1 MSFIDY
7 FSHPTTAHIT
17 NIASLLTPSF
27 LALISIVTIL
37 YTLTLSPL
45 PSTPA
50 LSIDYLLHLMSFL
63 FPPIQ
68 FIWSCALGSHLSY
81 LAIAKT
87 PSYLP
92 FTLATWY
99 TLLYSLSA
107 INTRLGNGKARKLVW
122 SQQIAVITGGA
133 GGLGWLVAKIL
144 ELKGTSVAVWDVKA
158 PEELEREEGGVKWY
172 RVDVTDVQEVEMAW
186 QRVKDDLGTPTILIN
201 NAGIV
206 NGLPLLSLTAT
217 QYTRCFAINTLSHFH
232 TTRTFLPSMLS
243 SPLGGTIVTVSS
255 VLGHLGASHLTDYTA
270 SKAALLAFHT
280 SLGAEISQLSSS
292 PQHPGAKNMRML
304 LVKPGQ
310 LSTAMFSTL
319 KSPSDFF
326 GPVVQAKDLAKAIVD
341 GIEEGRDG
349 VVAMPVYAH
358 LVEWL
363 GVLPTG
369 LQRAAR
375 WMSGVDGAMKTFGS
389 KRE

>member
-1 MSFIDY
+1 MALFPNPSDLL
-7 FSHPTTAHIT
+7 SEVT
-17 NIASLLTPSF
+17 SLLKPSF
-27 LALISIVTIL
+27 LTLISIITIL

-50 LSIDYLLHLMSFL
+50 SSLDYLLHLASFL

-68 FIWSCALGSHLSY
+68 FIWSCALGSFLSY

-92 FTLATWY
+92 FALATWY

-107 INTRLGNGKARKLVW
+107 INTRVGNGKARKLVW
-122 SQQIAVITGGA
+122 NQQIAVITGGA

-144 ELKGTSVAVWDVKA
+144 ELKGVSVAVWDVKA
-158 PEELEREEGGVKWY
+158 PEESEREEGGVQWY
-172 RVDVTDVQEVEMAW
+172 RVDVTDVQEVEKAW
-186 QRVKDDLGTPTILIN
+186 QRVKDDLGTPTILVN

-206 NGLPLLSLTAT
+206 NGLPLLSLTAA

-280 SLGAEISQLSSS
+280 SLRAEISQLSSS
-292 PQHPGAKNMRML
+292 PQHPGAKNIRML

>member
-1 MSFIDY
+1 MSFLDL
-7 FSHPTTAHIT
+7 SNLTTHLTA
-17 NIASLLTPSF
+17 LLTPQF
-27 LALISIVTIL
+27 LTLISILSIL
-37 YTLTLSPL
+37 YILTLSPL
-45 PSTPA
+45 SSTPA
-50 LSIDYLLHLMSFL
+50 LSLDYLLYSTSFL

-68 FIWSCALGSHLSY
+68 FIWSCALGSYLSY
-81 LAIAKT
+81 LAIAKQ

-92 FTLATWY
+92 LAIAVWY
-99 TLLYSLSA
+99 TILYSLSA
-107 INTRLGNGKARKLVW
+107 INTRFGHGKARKVAW
-122 SQQIAVITGGA
+122 SEQVAAITGGA
-133 GGLGWLVAKIL
+133 GGLGWLIAKIL
-144 ELKGTSVAVWDVKA
+144 ELKGASVAVWDVKA
-158 PEELEREEGGVKWY
+158 PEEYEEEEGGVKWY
-172 RVDVTDVQEVEMAW
+172 KVDVTDVEEVQKAW
-186 QRVKDDLGTPTILIN
+186 QRVKHDLGTPTILIN

-206 NGLPLLSLTAT
+206 NGLPLLSLTPS
-217 QYTRCFAINTLSHFH
+217 QYSRCFAINTLSHFH
-232 TTRTFLPSMLS
+232 TTRTFLPSMLT

-280 SLGAEISQLSSS
+280 SLRAEISQLSSS
-292 PQHPGAKNMRML
+292 PQYPGANNIRMV

-341 GIEEGRDG
+341 SIEEGRDG
-349 VVAMPVYAH
+349 VVAMPVYAW

-363 GVLPTG
+363 GILPVG

-375 WMSGVDGAMKTFGS
+375 WMSGVDGAMQTFGS
-389 KRE
+389 RRE